1 MSDKGSEFR
10 NAQVEAVL
18 NEEHIRH
25 TYPNPYNPNK
35 VSWVTPKAIMC
46 VEKCQTLKFLNTSAL
61 LELKFV
67 NCLVVAG
74 WSVST
79 GLCDS

>member
-35 VSWVTPKAIMC
+35 VSWVTPKAIIC
-46 VEKCQTLKFLNTSAL
+46 VENVKQSNF
-61 LELKFV
+61 
-67 NCLVVAG
+67 
-74 WSVST
+74 
-79 GLCDS
+79 